1 LSHDSRENVGV
12 EYPPFAETGKQPS
25 TAPDWEGIWV
35 LGDVRSGARIRET
48 VRLLK
53 RAGDLAARRAQ
64 PLTLVLLGRHLHSP
78 LKIVLAAAGSDRV
91 VLVDHPR
98 LAHYRQET
106 YTGVLVHLVRR
117 YRPETVLFLANDC
130 GRELAPRA
138 AARLGTGLCADCIRL
153 EIEEDTGLLVQAV
166 PAFGDHVVAQ
176 IVTPH
181 QRPQMCTVRPGALPE
196 PDGDPPRRRAPPEV
210 IREPLPAGLTPDRV
224 RRLNAQREPSAGKA
238 LEQART
244 VICGGRGMGS
254 KKRFQTL
261 RELAGLLGGE
271 VGATR
276 PAVHAQWI
284 DADCM
289 VGQTG
294 REVAPEVLLLF
305 GISGAAQFTA
315 SVQQAKTIVAVNR
328 DPAAAIFSLADVA
341 VVGDVKQIVPALVR
355 KVQKALVEQFG
366 RSPEEVF
373 ARAGVTVR
381 NDLGNLLRDL
391 RSRRGLTIQETAR
404 ALGADPGEL
413 EKIERNQ
420 VTPSVSFLLGVARL
434 FRVDP
439 APFLTQA
446 EGARSDRK
454 RMESFA
460 KRTRSYSYRTLTP
473 GAEHEHLRA
482 FQVSIDPGR
491 DHKMVEYRHEGEEF
505 VYVLRGAVEIRVGEE
520 LHALKR
526 GDTLHFQ
533 GSIPHHLRNPSQG
546 KTDLIVVLYT
556 P

>member
-1 LSHDSRENVGV
+1 
-12 EYPPFAETGKQPS
+12 
-25 TAPDWEGIWV
+25 
-35 LGDVRSGARIRET
+35 
-48 VRLLK
+48 LLK
-53 RAGDLAARRAQ
+53 RAGHLASRRGQ
-64 PLTLVLLGRHLHSP
+64 GLTLVLLGRHLDP
-78 LKIVLAAAGSDRV
+78 ALETLLDGTGPDRV
-91 VLVDHPR
+91 LLVDHPR
-98 LAHYRQET
+98 LAAYRQET
-106 YTGVLVHLVRR
+106 YTGVLVSLAQR
-117 YRPETVLFLANDC
+117 YRPEVFLLLANDC
-130 GRELAPRA
+130 GRELAPRV

-153 EIEEDTGLLVQAV
+153 EIEEGTGLLVQTV
-166 PAFGDHVVAQ
+166 PAFGDHVVAN

-181 QRPQMCTVRPGALPE
+181 RRPQMCTVRPGTLPDAAGE
-196 PDGDPPRRRAPPEV
+196 PPRRKGSPEV
-210 IREPLPAGLTPDRV
+210 VREPLPAGLRPDRV
-224 RRLNAQREPSAGKA
+224 RRLGAEREPSAGKA
-238 LEQART
+238 LEEART
-244 VICGGRGMGS
+244 VVCGGRGMGTRE
-254 KKRFQTL
+254 RFQTL
-261 RELAGLLGGE
+261 RDLASLLGGE

-284 DADCM
+284 DPDCM

-294 REVAPEVLLLF
+294 REIAPEVLLLF

-315 SVQQAKTIVAVNR
+315 SIQQAKTIVAVNR
-328 DPAAAIFSLADVA
+328 DPAAAIFSLADLG
-341 VVGDVKQIVPALVR
+341 VVGDVKHVLPALLS
-355 KVQKALVEQFG
+355 KVQKALIEQMG

-373 ARAGVTVR
+373 ARGGVTVR
-381 NDLGNLLRDL
+381 SALGALLRDL
-391 RSRRGLTIQETAR
+391 RSRRGYSLDETAR
-404 ALGADPGEL
+404 ALDVDPGEL
-413 EKIERNQ
+413 ERIEGNQ

-454 RMESFA
+454 RMESFT

-473 GAEHEHLRA
+473 GAEHRHLRA

-505 VYVLRGAVEIRVGEE
+505 VYVLRGRVEIRVGEE
-520 LHALKR
+520 VHALRR

-533 GSIPHHLRNPSQG
+533 GSIPHHLRNPSEG